1 MKIDIDT
8 LTEDELIDLNNR
20 IVARLRFLN
29 DMRAHSRM
37 LEFKIGDRV
46 GFQPDGRTPMIGV
59 VTRYNKKTVTVIT
72 ETGQHWNV
80 SPGLLRK
87 VQGSERAGHETLNV
101 IQLHKK

>member
-1 MKIDIDT
+1 MKIDIDR

-29 DMRAHSRM
+29 EMRAHSRM

-46 GFQPDGRTPMIGV
+46 GFQPDDRPPMVGV

-72 ETGQHWNV
+72 DTGPHWNV
-80 SPGLLRK
+80 SPGLLRR
-87 VQGSERAGHETLNV
+87 VQSSEKAGHEALNV